1 LEDHFIYVRGYPEAI
16 PISAQEK
23 EQVRKGM
30 VGEQALA
37 DLSLIIQNKTLLIR
51 VADIAVLESR
61 PKPLCTRCPYF
72 WAPDEPLFRES
83 VGLLFDPRKLTTL
96 RERL

>member
-1 LEDHFIYVRGYPEAI
+1 MEDHFIYVRGYPEAI

-37 DLSLIIQNKTLLIR
+37 DLSLIIQNKTLCAGETGRRLNG
-51 VADIAVLESR
+51 ES
-61 PKPLCTRCPYF
+61 PS
-72 WAPDEPLFRES
+72 W
-83 VGLLFDPRKLTTL
+83 
-96 RERL
+96 